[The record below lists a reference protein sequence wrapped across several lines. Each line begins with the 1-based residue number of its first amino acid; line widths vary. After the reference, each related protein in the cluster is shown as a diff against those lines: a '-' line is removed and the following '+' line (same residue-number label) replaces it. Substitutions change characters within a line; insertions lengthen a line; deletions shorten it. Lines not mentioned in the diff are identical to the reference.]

1 MAGLY
6 LLDANV
12 LINANRDYY
21 PINAVPEY
29 WAWLVA
35 LAQRGVIKMPL
46 ETFEE
51 IKGGNP
57 ERDALRGWANN
68 AEVASALRL
77 PDEAEVAFV
86 RAVLREYGTDLT
98 DIEVGEIG
106 NDPFLIAHALADTVN
121 RVVVSAETSAPGKQ
135 RAKRRVPDVCRGLGI
150 RCINAFEM
158 TRELNFRT
166 DWNRR

>member
-1 MAGLY
+1 MTAPY

-21 PINAVPEY
+21 PVDAVPEY

-35 LAQRGVIKMPL
+35 LAQKGVIKMPL

-51 IKGGNP
+51 LKGGNP
-57 ERDALRGWANN
+57 ERDVLRGWANN
-68 AEVASALRL
+68 AEVASVLRL
-77 PDEAEVAFV
+77 PDEAEVAIV
-86 RAVLREYGTDLT
+86 RSVLRQYATDLT

-106 NDPFLIAHALADTVN
+106 KDPFLIAHGLADTVN

-135 RAKRRVPDVCRGLGI
+135 RAKRRVPDVCKGLGV
-150 RCINAFEM
+150 RCINAFDM
-158 TRELNFRT
+158 NRELNFRT